1 LYLNKCCNPTLI
13 SREFTEKVYTIVKHN
28 KSEPENISGRSPNNL
43 YTKYKRE
50 VPKINRKL
58 AVIDQDFKTVSDI
71 TKIKYIRYVNH
82 FILGIVG
89 DKKLGYEAISYI
101 AMVLDSLGIKLSSEK
116 FSIKHHT
123 KGIVFLGYRIS
134 HNRWLNIKSKR

>member
-1 LYLNKCCNPTLI
+1 LTK
-13 SREFTEKVYTIVKHN
+13 KVYTIVKRN
-28 KSEPENISGRSPNNL
+28 KSEQENICGWSPNNS

-58 AVIDQDFKTVSDI
+58 AVTNQDFKTVFDI

-89 DKKLGYEAISYI
+89 DKKLGYEALSYT
-101 AMVLDSLGIKLSSEK
+101 AMILDSLGIKLSSEK

-123 KGIVFLGYRIS
+123 KGIVFLGYRIF
-134 HNRWLNIKSKR
+134 HNRWFNIKSKK